1 MTDTPPDIYKQ
12 QLQLFLSKTDDERI
26 MVVEDLMQF
35 GRRIVE
41 SSIIQENKN
50 LSDIDLKVEVF
61 RRCYADQFTTEEL
74 DRITDSMKDYLI
86 KNSCT

>member
-86 KNSCT
+86 KNSCP